1 MNTLQIKLLAV
12 AALSTLS
19 FSALASTYD
28 GSCTSEPKSKWMTT
42 KDMQAK
48 FEKQG
53 YNVGRVKA
61 GKADSSCYEV
71 YTKDKNGKKVE
82 LFVNPVD
89 GTVIK
94 EAGK

>member
-1 MNTLQIKLLAV
+1 MNALHIKLLAV
-12 AALSTLS
+12 AALSTFS
-19 FSALASTYD
+19 FSAFAFSYD

-48 FEKQG
+48 FEKEG
-53 YNVGRVKA
+53 YKVGRVKA
-61 GKADSSCYEV
+61 GKSCYEV

-89 GTVIK
+89 GAIVSPS
-94 EAGK
+94 GK

>member
-1 MNTLQIKLLAV
+1 MNALHIKLLAV

-48 FEKQG
+48 FENQG

-61 GKADSSCYEV
+61 GNSCYEV
-71 YTKDKNGKKVE
+71 YSKDKNGKKVE

-89 GTVIK
+89 GAVVGK
-94 EAGK
+94 AGK